1 MMKFSVP
8 VILTILSLCVYPISA
23 AEEDRT
29 NADKKIPVGE
39 IVFATTPITKG
50 SYSRIDTSDRFRQS
64 DKIYARAF
72 FRENVG
78 ELRDGESGFVDLTID
93 GRFIKRLLFT
103 NRDIPK
109 WSMETQLF
117 ISNTGQDDFE
127 GKPFVTLDGGEHEVS
142 FTIGREF
149 MVENDSVSG
158 GKRVL
163 SRIFATGHYIL
174 ESGN

>member
-1 MMKFSVP
+1 MMNFRVPVIVAILSFCAYSMAAGEDRADAGKSVP
-8 VILTILSLCVYPISA
+8 V
-23 AEEDRT
+23 
-29 NADKKIPVGE
+29 GG

-50 SYSRIDTSDRFRQS
+50 LYSRIDPSDRFRPA

-78 ELRDGESGFVDLTID
+78 DLRDGESGFIDLTID

-109 WSMETQLF
+109 WSMETQIF

-127 GKPFVTLDGGEHEVS
+127 GKPFSSLDGGEHEVS
-142 FTIGREF
+142 ITVGREF
-149 MVENDSVSG
+149 IVKNDSASG

-163 SRIFATGHYIL
+163 TRILAAGHYIL
-174 ESGN
+174 DSGN